1 MNSVYFS
8 SKDIGSIRRR
18 LLTWFRAN
26 RRDLP
31 WRRKRTAYCIWISEI
46 MLQQTQV
53 QQVIPYYRRFCKQF
67 PSIKKLAN
75 ARLDQVL
82 KVWEGMGYYARARHL
97 LQAAR
102 MIQKQ
107 HAGVFPQDY
116 NAVRRLP
123 GIGPYTAAAIL
134 SIAFQQRYAVV
145 DGNVV
150 RVLSRLAAFPGEVQT
165 TGNKKILQTLADTLL
180 PVKGPGDFNEAVME
194 LGALLCT
201 PTAPHCGVC
210 PLARCCRARQQGEP
224 ERFPFK
230 RAKKK
235 RPHHE
240 VAAAIIWRQGRILL
254 ARRPERGLLGGL
266 WEFPGGKRE
275 KGETLEQTAVREV
288 REELG
293 VRVRVR
299 KFFFKVNHQYTHF
312 SVTLNVFHCDW
323 VSGRPRPIGC
333 SGWRWV
339 LPKELER
346 FAFPRAN
353 GKIIEALLDSIPRS

>member
-8 SKDIGSIRRR
+8 SKDIRSIRRR

-31 WRRKRTAYCIWISEI
+31 WRRHRTAYGVWISEI
-46 MLQQTQV
+46 LLQQTQV
-53 QQVIPYYRRFCKQF
+53 QQVIPYYRRFCKAF
-67 PSIKKLAN
+67 PSLKKLAD

-102 MIQKQ
+102 IIQKE
-107 HAGVFPQDY
+107 HAGFFPQDY
-116 NAVRRLP
+116 DAVRRLP

-145 DGNVV
+145 DGNVA
-150 RVLSRLAAFPGEVQT
+150 RVVSRLAAFSGEVQST
-165 TGNKKILQTLADTLL
+165 ANKKILQAMADTLL
-180 PVKGPGDFNEAVME
+180 PASTPGDFNEAMME

-201 PTAPHCGVC
+201 PAAPQCGVC

-224 ERFPFK
+224 ERFPVK

-254 ARRPERGLLGGL
+254 ARRLEQGLLGGL

-275 KGETLEQTAVREV
+275 KGETLEQTVVREV

-299 KFFFKVNHQYTHF
+299 EFFIKVDHQYSHF
-312 SVTLNVFHCDW
+312 SVTLHVFHCDW
-323 VSGRPRPIGC
+323 VSGSPQPLGC
-333 SGWRWV
+333 SDWRWV
-339 LPKELER
+339 RPKDLET

-353 GKIIEALLDSIPRS
+353 GKIIKVLLDSTA

>member
-8 SKDIGSIRRR
+8 SKEISSIRRR
-18 LLTWFRAN
+18 LLIWFRAN

-31 WRRKRTAYCIWISEI
+31 WRSNRTAYCVWISEI

-53 QQVIPYYRRFCKQF
+53 QQVIPFYRRFCKEF
-67 PSIKKLAN
+67 SSIKKLAN

-97 LQAAR
+97 LQAAQ
-102 MIQKQ
+102 MIQKE

-116 NAVRRLP
+116 DAVRRLP

-134 SIAFQQRYAVV
+134 SIAFQQRHAVV

-150 RVLSRLAAFPGEVQT
+150 RVLSRLSAFSGQVQAT
-165 TGNKKILQTLADTLL
+165 DSKKILQSMADTLL
-180 PVKGPGDFNEAVME
+180 PVKSPGDFNEAMME

-224 ERFPFK
+224 ERFPVK

-254 ARRPERGLLGGL
+254 ARRPEQGLLGGL

-275 KGETLEQTAVREV
+275 KGETLERTAVREV

-299 KFFFKVNHQYTHF
+299 EFFIKVDHQYTHF
-312 SVTLNVFHCDW
+312 SVTLNVFHCAW
-323 VSGRPRPIGC
+323 VSGSPQPLGC
-333 SGWRWV
+333 SDWRRV
-339 LPKELER
+339 RPQELLP
-346 FAFPRAN
+346 FAFPRAK
-353 GKIIEALLDSIPRS
+353 GTVIEALLDSIARS